1 MKKLLLTALI
11 TSLLILP
18 FGGTALAVPEEAAAP
33 GGYLITAGDVVIT
46 QPVQN
51 PGGQTAHLL
60 QRLSFRFRYF

>member
-33 GGYLITAGDVVIT
+33 VPVNEYL
-46 QPVQN
+46 
-51 PGGQTAHLL
+51 PGRVPARTDAAEATPFYLL
-60 QRLSFRFRYF
+60 SLIAA